1 MKSKH
6 LNHVKKRRKW
16 YHAISLL
23 SNPLPHTAASA
34 LWSLGTDHWS
44 LWSQLQR
51 LSGETPTVGEADLQ
65 QSSCAEYI
73 HVCTYTQLPSLQH
86 FSFKFTRGRS
96 WDEHAQRMRGC
107 CSSSVTSSSIR
118 VLLTL
123 CIYNAT
129 STHLIRLRIYMPFL
143 SFKTP
148 LHFWSR
154 PVRLWSSCISELNSS
169 CQ

>member
-1 MKSKH
+1 MVPCHFST
-6 LNHVKKRRKW
+6 LQPIAS
-16 YHAISLL
+16 YSSLC
-23 SNPLPHTAASA
+23 PLITGAAAEALWWDPHSGRGWFTTIFLCWVHTCLHIHTAPVPA
-34 LWSLGTDHWS
+34 
-44 LWSQLQR
+44 
-51 LSGETPTVGEADLQ
+51 
-65 QSSCAEYI
+65 
-73 HVCTYTQLPSLQH
+73 H